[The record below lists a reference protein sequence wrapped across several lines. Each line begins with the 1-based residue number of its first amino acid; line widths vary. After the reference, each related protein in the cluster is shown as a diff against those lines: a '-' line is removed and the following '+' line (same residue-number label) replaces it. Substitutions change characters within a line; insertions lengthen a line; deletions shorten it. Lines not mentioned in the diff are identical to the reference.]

1 MRFSKNHQ
9 PSALKNQTSRNGV
22 STAPVHSAAP
32 VGQAMDDV
40 VQHTEADIDKHQ
52 AAFRDLVP
60 ALAEAQQRTAEMTPH

>member
-1 MRFSKNHQ
+1 
-9 PSALKNQTSRNGV
+9 
-22 STAPVHSAAP
+22 
-32 VGQAMDDV
+32 MDDV